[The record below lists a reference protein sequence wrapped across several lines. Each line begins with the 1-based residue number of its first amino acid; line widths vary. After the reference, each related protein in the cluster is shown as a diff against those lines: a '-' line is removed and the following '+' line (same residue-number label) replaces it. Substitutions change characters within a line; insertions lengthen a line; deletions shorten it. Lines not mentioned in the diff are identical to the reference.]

1 MTEAELMEE
10 MQLSAPRLAGGRR
23 EGDGPGVSGP
33 SLTAKAA
40 LKKHFGFEEFL
51 EGQEEII
58 TRILEGQDGL
68 AVMPTGGGKS
78 LCYQLPAL
86 CLPGI
91 TLVVSP
97 LIALMKDQVDALVE
111 KGVAATLINSTLS
124 HAEQNDRI
132 SRMQAGEYKLIY
144 VAPERFRAAGFCEAV
159 RELEVSFLA
168 IDEAHCLSQWGH
180 DFRPDYMRLG
190 KARKLLGDPQCVAF
204 TATATAEV
212 RKDIIGVLDLEDPFQ
227 MVTGFARPNL
237 SFNIT
242 AVEKAPAKY
251 KRVKEVVEEH
261 KTGIIYCATRKKVE
275 EVAETLNSWGVK
287 CIAYHGGMKEE
298 DREATQNKFISRKA
312 DVAVATNAFG
322 MGIDRSDVR
331 FVMHFE
337 IPGSVEAF
345 YQEAGRAGRDGEAA
359 WCELLFNYADTRTQ
373 EFFIDGANPGV
384 GMIRDVYQYF
394 LNAAGANHEL
404 HVGID
409 EVKGAVGAKNGMAVS
424 SAIAT
429 LARSGYIDRFDVPG
443 QRRRGT
449 RLKRPDVLVSGL
461 ELDEEALEEKER
473 RDRSKLQA
481 MVQMCYGAGCR
492 QRAILEYFGEMEA
505 DECGA
510 CDVCCSDYGTESR
523 DTNESE
529 DVTVRKVLSGV
540 ARMSWKRGADWEG
553 RFGRGRI
560 VQMLTGSK
568 SQEVMKARL
577 YELTTYGILSE
588 AGTAFLN
595 ELMHALHD
603 AGLLITQRGDYPL
616 VTLTKRGEEVM
627 KGKGR
632 YRIVWPKARKESMVK
647 DDVGIGVNGE
657 ALDELAPYDG
667 VLYSALKDVR
677 SDLAQQDGVPTYV
690 VFSNKTL
697 EAFTRLRPKSVNA
710 GLRIK
715 GVGPAKAEK
724 YLEPF
729 LKAIEEHGG

>member
-1 MTEAELMEE
+1 MTETETMDDL
-10 MQLSAPRLAGGRR
+10 QLAGLA
-23 EGDGPGVSGP
+23 GDGRGGDGHPVG
-33 SLTAKAA
+33 AKDA
-40 LKKHFGFEEFL
+40 LKTYFGFEEFL
-51 EGQEEII
+51 EGQEDII
-58 TRILEGQDGL
+58 TEILEGRDGL

-86 CLPGI
+86 CLPGV

-97 LIALMKDQVDALVE
+97 LIALMKDQVDALLE

-124 HAEQNDRI
+124 HAEQKDRI
-132 SRMQAGEYKLIY
+132 SRMCAGEYKLVY

-159 RELEVSFLA
+159 RELDVSFLA

-204 TATATAEV
+204 TATATEEV

-227 MVTGFARPNL
+227 TVTGFARPNL

-242 AVEKAPAKY
+242 AVEKVHGKY
-251 KRVKEVVEEH
+251 KRVREVVEEH

-287 CIAYHGGMKEE
+287 CVGYHGGMSEA
-298 DREATQNKFISRKA
+298 DREATQNKFISRA
-312 DVAVATNAFG
+312 VDVAVATNAFG

-331 FVMHFE
+331 FVVHFE

-345 YQEAGRAGRDGEAA
+345 YQEAGRAGRDGESA

-373 EFFIDGANPGV
+373 EFFIDGANPGT
-384 GMIRDVYQYF
+384 GLIRDVYQYF
-394 LNAAGANHEL
+394 LNAAGPTHEV
-404 HVGID
+404 HAGID
-409 EVKGAVGAKNGMAVS
+409 EVKDSVGAKNGMAVS

-429 LARSGYIDRFDVPG
+429 LSRNGYIERFDVSG
-443 QRRRGT
+443 QRKRGT
-449 RLKRPDVLVSGL
+449 RLSRPDVLASGL

-473 RDRSKLQA
+473 RDRGKLQT

-492 QRAILEYFGEMEA
+492 QRAVLEYFGEMDA
-505 DECGA
+505 DDCGT

-529 DVTVRKVLSGV
+529 NMIVRKVLSGV
-540 ARMSWKRGADWEG
+540 ARMSRKQGGEWEG
-553 RFGRGRI
+553 RFGRGRV

-568 SQEVMKARL
+568 SQEIMKAHL
-577 YELTTYGILSE
+577 QELTTYGILSE

-603 AGLLITQRGDYPL
+603 AGLLVTQRGEYPL

-627 KGKGR
+627 RGNGR
-632 YRIVWPKARKESMVK
+632 YRIVWPQARKESMVK
-647 DDVGIGVNGE
+647 DGVSGGVNGE
-657 ALDELAPYDG
+657 KLDELAPFDG
-667 VLYSALKDVR
+667 ALFDR
-677 SDLAQQDGVPTYV
+677 LRDQRNDLAQRDGVPSYV
-690 VFSNKTL
+690 VFTNKTL
-697 EAFTRLRPKSVNA
+697 EAFARLRPKSVEA

-729 LKAIEEHGG
+729 LKVIEEFEG